1 MRPLG
6 RSNLY
11 ENEVCPDESIVC
23 LKIFTIAS
31 TGPLKKVDAGRN
43 IFVGG
48 GRESAGIESVLLE
61 GGDKHRWGMG
71 GGVSGGGGVRWSA
84 GEGTDA

>member
-48 GRESAGIESVLLE
+48 GRRNAVGGFGIGASIVFEVL
-61 GGDKHRWGMG
+61 
-71 GGVSGGGGVRWSA
+71 GGVNVSLVRSEVDVAWKF
-84 GEGTDA
+84 G